1 MPRFNPTLN
10 FRFAG
15 ISNGIHFPT
24 LIYFIHLNCRV
35 LGLCFQAI
43 LIEMQELPVINR
55 TQELYE
61 AVAKITEKL
70 PAIKRQTLGRR
81 LEDGLLELLGLLIM
95 AKYAP
100 KSHKGAYLIKAAAQ
114 TEIIQFELR
123 ILLTQKLANETTLH
137 QLQAKTSEIGRMLG
151 GWRKSVQ

>member
-1 MPRFNPTLN
+1 
-10 FRFAG
+10 
-15 ISNGIHFPT
+15 
-24 LIYFIHLNCRV
+24 
-35 LGLCFQAI
+35 
-43 LIEMQELPVINR
+43 MQELPVINR

-61 AVAKITEKL
+61 AVGKITGKL
-70 PAIKRQTLGRR
+70 PGLKQRTIGQS
-81 LEDGLLELLGLLIM
+81 LEQSILQLLELLIM

-100 KSHKGAYLIKAAAQ
+100 SAHKSAYLIKASAQ
-114 TEIIQFELR
+114 AEITQFKLR